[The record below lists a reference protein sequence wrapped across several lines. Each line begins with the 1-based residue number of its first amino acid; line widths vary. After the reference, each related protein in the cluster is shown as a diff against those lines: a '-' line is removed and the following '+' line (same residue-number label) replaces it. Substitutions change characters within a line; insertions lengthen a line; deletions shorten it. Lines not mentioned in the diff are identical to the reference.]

1 MKLSASPFALSLL
14 LLPVAFGL
22 GKASNQDGQTAAPTL
37 DNARLAEIYKQDQ
50 ADRQGPIENL
60 DWEKVSARDRQRQD
74 EVKAMLKRGEV
85 VTGQDYFHAAMVFQ
99 HAMDKQGYKLA
110 HELAWIGASMGS
122 RSAKWLSAASWDRL
136 LVSMGENQR
145 FGTQY
150 RQKDPANHKPGEKM
164 VFEMTPVDEDG
175 TTDAMRKA
183 LNCPP
188 LEEAK
193 RRAADF

>member
-1 MKLSASPFALSLL
+1 MKLSLSPLTLALVLA
-14 LLPVAFGL
+14 PVAFSAGRNS
-22 GKASNQDGQTAAPTL
+22 GQDRPPTEVAV

-60 DWEKVSARDRQRQD
+60 DWEKVSARDQQRQD
-74 EVKAMLKRGEV
+74 ELKAMLARGEV

-99 HAMDKQGYKLA
+99 HSMDKQGYKLA
-110 HELAWIGASMGS
+110 HELAWIGASMGN

-136 LVSMGENQR
+136 LVSLGENQR

-150 RQKDPANHKPGEKM
+150 RQKDPANHKPGDKM
-164 VFEMTPVDEDG
+164 VFELTPVDDDG
-175 TTDAMRKA
+175 ATDGMRKA
-183 LNCPP
+183 LDCPT